1 MVVNLALWYRQSKRN
16 LMKAFEH
23 HLSVGDSDGGQF
35 SLYLLSL
42 IHRAYLISSDFMR
55 RFISLNQQIFVN
67 NTITIII
74 FVYMTS
80 QNFDLFLW
88 STGLLNTNLLKYRWT
103 PEETV
108 KEQLHKIKDC
118 VYLVIWR
125 SSLHKPK
132 SLDFSWINFSL
143 ILGGVSGISN
153 LIGVF
158 ISICK
163 CLYIIKYCISCKY
176 IKKRLG
182 FLVFNTTFNNILI
195 NCGIWGKP
203 PTLCR

>member
-1 MVVNLALWYRQSKRN
+1 VVYSGITQTLLLDAFSDLADGLAYMKLTNHAFSVHWHCLMQVLFSCRLVDLFTTQFTLWYRQSKRN

-108 KEQLHKIKDC
+108 KEQLHEYTRLRI
-118 VYLVIWR
+118 V
-125 SSLHKPK
+125 
-132 SLDFSWINFSL
+132 
-143 ILGGVSGISN
+143 
-153 LIGVF
+153 
-158 ISICK
+158 
-163 CLYIIKYCISCKY
+163 CI
-176 IKKRLG
+176 
-182 FLVFNTTFNNILI
+182 
-195 NCGIWGKP
+195 
-203 PTLCR
+203 